1 MSAADEPDCIPGL
14 RMAADTMQLYR
25 EPQYQSCILRA
36 VDTLRVQQAETAKLR
51 ALLVRVVKYV
61 REDRARTPGVT
72 RLARLTEE
80 IEDVLAAL
88 AETEGAT

>member
-1 MSAADEPDCIPGL
+1 MSFCSRCHEKGRTLTWAHADL
-14 RMAADTMQLYR
+14 RKTHATATARAD
-25 EPQYQSCILRA
+25 A
-36 VDTLRVQQAETAKLR
+36 AETAKLR

-61 REDRARTPGVT
+61 REDRARTPGAT

-80 IEDVLAAL
+80 IEGVLATL